1 VPIRREA
8 FDVVLFVFSDTREL
22 IAAGK
27 VQRWDVLK
35 WTVTVNIGLAA
46 AAATLR
52 QSYPNSGWAFF
63 ICAVATGALGLGLI
77 LYYNRRM
84 TRARE
89 RLRAIHKFIRESVVN
104 LKETVGL
111 EYGMEKNILRQRRA
125 CTVQLH
131 CRAINSSHCRCLVFE
146 LSPPGP
152 RFMLL

>member
-1 VPIRREA
+1 MPIRREA

-46 AAATLR
+46 AAASLR

-89 RLRAIHKFIRESVVN
+89 RLRAIHKIHSRKRCE
-104 LKETVGL
+104 L
-111 EYGMEKNILRQRRA
+111 EG
-125 CTVQLH
+125 
-131 CRAINSSHCRCLVFE
+131 NSWTRIWDGKKYLTTKKSLYCSATL
-146 LSPPGP
+146 
-152 RFMLL
+152 